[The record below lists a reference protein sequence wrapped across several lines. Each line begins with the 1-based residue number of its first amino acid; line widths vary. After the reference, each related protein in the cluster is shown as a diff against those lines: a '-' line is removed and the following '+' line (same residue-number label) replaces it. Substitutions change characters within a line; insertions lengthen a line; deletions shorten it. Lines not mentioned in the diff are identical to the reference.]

1 MKVPHP
7 DKIKGVK
14 LITFEK
20 NDVVKVLASFNP
32 ALPVIFYY
40 LNQNA
45 SKNIRDRLDMT
56 ADGDYYYDPISVVDE
71 SFRRITFLPDEIS
84 DEEKKALQSICGPL
98 LEELNA
104 KEANDILIKTC
115 PKEVARASLGLGG

>member
-7 DKIKGVK
+7 DKLKGVK

-84 DEEKKALQSICGPL
+84 DEEKGSPVDLWTITRGTKCKRS
-98 LEELNA
+98 
-104 KEANDILIKTC
+104 K
-115 PKEVARASLGLGG
+115 